1 MPWVEGEE
9 KRFILESILLCEGC
23 VSEVSSRKSNV
34 NAYALVVRRAKVF
47 CMLGLSLNNETSATM
62 SELVV
67 CRDRFPWD
75 S

>member
-1 MPWVEGEE
+1 MGRV
-9 KRFILESILLCEGC
+9 CT
-23 VSEVSSRKSNV
+23 VSEGPVKKVRDV
-34 NAYALVVRRAKVF
+34 DAYALVVRRAKVF

-67 CRDRFPWD
+67 CRERFPWD